1 MYFCNN
7 ILRRLHSEVCIKLTL
22 MHTLTEPASNGLPT
36 PPTPYSGTAL
46 SAPYPVHAMF
56 PFYKPDVALKVV
68 NMHN

>member
-22 MHTLTEPASNGLPT
+22 MHTLK
-36 PPTPYSGTAL
+36 GTAL

-56 PFYKPDVALKVV
+56 PLYKPDVALKVV

>member
-1 MYFCNN
+1 
-7 ILRRLHSEVCIKLTL
+7 
-22 MHTLTEPASNGLPT
+22 MHKIDAYAHVDRTCKQRPPDPPA
-36 PPTPYSGTAL
+36 PYSGTAL